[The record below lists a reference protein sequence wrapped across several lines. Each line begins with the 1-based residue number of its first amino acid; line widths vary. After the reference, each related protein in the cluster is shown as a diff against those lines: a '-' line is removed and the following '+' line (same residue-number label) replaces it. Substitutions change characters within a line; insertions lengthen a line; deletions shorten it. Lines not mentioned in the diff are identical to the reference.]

1 MRFTCTSKNE
11 VLILCFRKIRKMIR
25 ESKNIGMCSN
35 FFFSFLKLHLAY
47 FIHISSNA
55 FVCDYQRNT
64 FIKMSILVKE
74 NFG

>member
-1 MRFTCTSKNE
+1 MQKYRDVFD
-11 VLILCFRKIRKMIR
+11 
-25 ESKNIGMCSN
+25 